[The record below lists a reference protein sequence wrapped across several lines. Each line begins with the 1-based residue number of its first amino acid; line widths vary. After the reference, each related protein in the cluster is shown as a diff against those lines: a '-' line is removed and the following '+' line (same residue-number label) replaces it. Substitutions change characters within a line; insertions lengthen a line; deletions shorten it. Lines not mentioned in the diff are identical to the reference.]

1 MPNMVRPPCFIL
13 KVGASAELESA
24 HGVWHV
30 EVSVMYRTP
39 IAYRVRSTANEPPSE
54 CPPSTPVSE
63 QSCWFLCASMMSAE
77 ERERDREGEL
87 VKTLQK
93 LKKYCSLLRE
103 GREEGLG
110 WV

>member
-39 IAYRVRSTANEPPSE
+39 IAYRVRSTAKEPPSE

-63 QSCWFLCASMMSAE
+63 QSCWFLCASMMSAK
-77 ERERDREGEL
+77 ERESGTERGEL

-93 LKKYCSLLRE
+93 LKKYCTCKERGAGGE
-103 GREEGLG
+103 
-110 WV
+110 VV